1 MAFAVIAILVGGFI
15 IANTF
20 SILVAQRVREL
31 ALLRALGASGV
42 QVRRSVLLEAG
53 LMALIG
59 STIGIGVG
67 LLLARA
73 LATLFRNFGLDISG
87 DALDLTPT
95 HVALAYGVG
104 LVVTLVSAY
113 LPARRASR
121 TAPVAAMREEAAPPE
136 QSLRR
141 RALIGG
147 VVVAL
152 GAADRGLRSDRLAL
166 PDPPRPGSARPRWCG
181 S

>member
-1 MAFAVIAILVGGFI
+1 MITQFLMAFAVIAILVGGFI

-59 STIGIGVG
+59 SSHRDRRRAAAV
-67 LLLARA
+67 ARA
-73 LATLFRNFGLDISG
+73 GRAVPQLRPRHLRRRARPDAGARSRWRTASG
-87 DALDLTPT
+87 S
-95 HVALAYGVG
+95 
-104 LVVTLVSAY
+104 VVTLVSAY

-121 TAPVAAMREEAAPPE
+121 IAPVAAMRAEAAPAGAA
-136 QSLRR
+136 RCAAA
-141 RALIGG
+141 ALIGG

-152 GAADRGLRSDRLAL
+152 SA
-166 PDPPRPGSARPRWCG
+166 PGSRATG
-181 S
+181 